1 MSEQTSPAPYQ
12 PINCELHD
20 VLEAAATL
28 RKQVAIVST
37 SADGAET
44 RREARISDIFGKD
57 RIEYLLLDNGE
68 TIRLDDLSEV
78 DGVAF
83 REK

>member
-1 MSEQTSPAPYQ
+1 MSEHDSPDGYQ

-28 RKQVAIVST
+28 RKQVSVVS
-37 SADGAET
+37 AAPDGVST
-44 RREARISDIFGKD
+44 RREARITDIFGKD
-57 RIEYLLLDNGE
+57 RIEYVVLDNGE
-68 TIRLDDLSEV
+68 TIRLDQLTEV

-83 REK
+83 R